1 MNVFLRP
8 HHPRALVRRAIAQAA
23 LHRLGAL
30 AAFAA
35 LGVIAPAVQAAPPIT
50 VTNQTPA
57 DGPIKYTVKV
67 TSNVY
72 GNSQETRTIRSGQ
85 TDDFTWKSAA
95 GGTPLHASEQC
106 PNYSSLPLDPND
118 VVLRQMRV
126 RLAPTVAADGTASVQ
141 LTVQASAPRGMA
153 AVKVKGKGK
162 SIQCPNVTE
171 LSQVVR
177 LTMPTNGKTTAVTLS
192 DGSKLDVSA
201 VR

>member
-1 MNVFLRP
+1 MNVHRP
-8 HHPRALVRRAIAQAA
+8 HHPRAFVRRAMGPAA
-23 LHRLGAL
+23 VHLLGVLGAC
-30 AAFAA
+30 AA
-35 LGVIAPAVQAAPPIT
+35 LGAVAPAVQAAPPIT

-85 TDDFTWKSAA
+85 TDDFTWKSTA

-106 PNYSSLPLDPND
+106 PNYASLPLDPND

-141 LTVQASAPRGMA
+141 LTVQASAPRGMT
-153 AVKVKGKGK
+153 AVKVKGK
-162 SIQCPNVTE
+162 SIQCPNVTQ

-177 LTMPTNGKTTAVTLS
+177 VTMPTNGKTTAVTLS

-201 VR
+201 NR

>member
-1 MNVFLRP
+1 MNVLRRP
-8 HHPRALVRRAIAQAA
+8 HDPRALVRRAIVPAA
-23 LHRLGAL
+23 VHMLGVLGAC
-30 AAFAA
+30 AA
-35 LGVIAPAVQAAPPIT
+35 LGVVAPAVQAAPPIT

-153 AVKVKGKGK
+153 AVKAKGK

-192 DGSKLDVSA
+192 DGSRLDVSA

>member
-1 MNVFLRP
+1 MNVLRRP
-8 HHPRALVRRAIAQAA
+8 HDPRALVRRAIVPAA
-23 LHRLGAL
+23 VHMLGVLGAC
-30 AAFAA
+30 AA
-35 LGVIAPAVQAAPPIT
+35 LGVVAPAVQAAPPIT

-85 TDDFTWKSAA
+85 TDDFTWKSGA

-141 LTVQASAPRGMA
+141 LTVQASAPRGMT
-153 AVKVKGKGK
+153 AVKVKGK
-162 SIQCPNVTE
+162 SMQCPNVTE

-201 VR
+201 TR